1 MHTEQ
6 ATFRATLKGFKSRIT
21 GMTTI
26 MTDEDRIHQDTFVR
40 EYVAELDPWGKVELQ
55 LSRTIA
61 LDNWRLNRVKTAEE
75 NIFAYGLV
83 LPGRIFTNEI
93 LEIEHAVGH
102 AYTYLQHN
110 KAINNISLYESRLN
124 RIIATNLDLLMKR
137 QTERKRSQ
145 PYAQP
150 AQAIEIPIQTASTGA
165 AAAAT
170 GNTATSHDREEAA

>member
-1 MHTEQ
+1 MQTEQ
-6 ATFRATLKGFKSRIT
+6 ATLRATLKGFKSRIT

-40 EYVAELDPWGKVELQ
+40 EYVQELDPWGKVELQ
-55 LSRTIA
+55 LARTIA

-93 LEIEHAVGH
+93 MEIEHAIGH
-102 AYTYLQHN
+102 AYTFLQHN

-137 QTERKRSQ
+137 QTERKKSQPRSQ
-145 PYAQP
+145 PAP
-150 AQAIEIPIQTASTGA
+150 AQVIPIRTAGA
-165 AAAAT
+165 AASAPT
-170 GNTATSHDREEAA
+170 ITELRQNRSDIV

>member
-1 MHTEQ
+1 MQTEQ

-93 LEIEHAVGH
+93 LEIEHAIGH
-102 AYTYLQHN
+102 AYTFLQHN

-124 RIIATNLDLLMKR
+124 RCIKNNLDLLMKR
-137 QTERKRSQ
+137 QAERKQSAPR
-145 PYAQP
+145 
-150 AQAIEIPIQTASTGA
+150 AQAAPLHEIHSQTATAQKA
-165 AAAAT
+165 A
-170 GNTATSHDREEAA
+170 